1 MFIYWPENCSCV
13 HNASSLTPKNI
24 SLFRSLTFQVVW
36 VFLMNKACE
45 VTTIVKNH
53 VKRLSIP
60 EHQSLLYT
68 PDIFFISFSFPC
80 VNRYASLGYGS
91 SSMVLSGE
99 DVAWWPLNLLGE
111 IVQVL
116 FNTRH
121 PIMAKSSLSSLGQN
135 QYASLGRTQSF
146 RISVIVILIK

>member
-24 SLFRSLTFQVVW
+24 SLFCSLTFQVVW

-45 VTTIVKNH
+45 VTTIIKNH

-68 PDIFFISFSFPC
+68 PDILFISFSFPC

-99 DVAWWPLNLLGE
+99 DVAWWPLNLLGRLYKYYLT
-111 IVQVL
+111 QDR
-116 FNTRH
+116 T
-121 PIMAKSSLSSLGQN
+121 IMAKSSLSSLGQN
-135 QYASLGRTQSF
+135 QYASLRRTQSF